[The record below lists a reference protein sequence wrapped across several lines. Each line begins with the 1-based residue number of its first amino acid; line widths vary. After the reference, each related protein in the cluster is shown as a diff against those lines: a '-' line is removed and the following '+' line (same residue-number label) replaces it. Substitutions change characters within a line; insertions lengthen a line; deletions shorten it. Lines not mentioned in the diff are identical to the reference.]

1 MKCFYHPTEDA
12 VAQCVKCMKG
22 LCKECATV
30 YDPPCCP
37 SCAAR
42 EEKEFHESI
51 QRTAENMKFIERVE
65 FWDDLKEY
73 ILVLVISGV
82 LALITYNICNYAY
95 SGVSSIKSV
104 IYTLF
109 AICVP
114 FGIMALHKGRGG
126 AILLCIPILGWLLY
140 LPLAILIGIFSLII
154 STIKL
159 NVKGISCFSK

>member
-1 MKCFYHPTEDA
+1 
-12 VAQCVKCMKG
+12 MKG

-51 QRTAENMKFIERVE
+51 QRETETMRFIEKAE
-65 FWDDLKEY
+65 FWDDFKEY

-109 AICVP
+109 T
-114 FGIMALHKGRGG
+114 F
-126 AILLCIPILGWLLY
+126 Y
-140 LPLAILIGIFSLII
+140 L
-154 STIKL
+154 
-159 NVKGISCFSK
+159 V